1 MRSGTVAPA
10 HVDERRPDPELPGSR
25 NRAMRELLARQRPPL
40 WRRALDI
47 ARAAVGRAVEV

>member
-1 MRSGTVAPA
+1 
-10 HVDERRPDPELPGSR
+10 
-25 NRAMRELLARQRPPL
+25 MRELLAGPRPPL